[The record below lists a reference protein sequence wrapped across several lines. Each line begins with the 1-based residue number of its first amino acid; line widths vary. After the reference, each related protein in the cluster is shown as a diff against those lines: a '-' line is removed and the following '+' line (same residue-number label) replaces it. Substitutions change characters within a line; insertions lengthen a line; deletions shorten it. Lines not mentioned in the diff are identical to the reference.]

1 MQLPLGASRAC
12 ATLSR
17 DHAVTQINPT
27 LEARLTAEAVRHLE
41 QNGDTLDGSE
51 QVEAAMAGHG
61 GSVEQRIIE
70 RARQLGVEA
79 GIGPSL
85 RRVQS
90 YARTLGYIALALA
103 LVLGSLAALQAFD
116 QGRSV
121 VNFYWLL
128 LVLLGFNLA
137 SLAFWLLGLWA
148 SNSAAAGVLGK
159 SGAYLVQRWIT
170 KTATPG
176 SNDIT
181 LTKAWLSV
189 MLNGAPGRWALSSL
203 GHGLWAAYLIGGLL
217 MILVLL
223 SARQYDFVWETTLLG
238 ADTFIPLT
246 QALAVL
252 PAQLGLATPSLEQIT
267 QSRLGGD
274 PLLLAS
280 ARQAWASL
288 LIASLLLYGVL
299 PRLLLFAL
307 CRMLQSRAL
316 AKFQLDTSRPYY
328 VRLRQRLIPPARA
341 LGIVDADDEAADTSR
356 SKPISD
362 HSTSMPA
369 DAYWLGI
376 ELDPE
381 QAWPPQPLPP
391 QRDLGLISSRDEQHR
406 ALIRVAELSR
416 SPLVLVAPLQRS
428 PDRGLARFI
437 SQLLSAHPR
446 DCWLALLENP
456 GSAGTSEQE
465 RDARLVD
472 WYALAAQ
479 SGIEADNIAQLL
491 APIPDDD
498 RNSSHG

>member
-1 MQLPLGASRAC
+1 MVLPSSASQAH

-17 DHAVTQINPT
+17 DGTVTHSNPT

-41 QNGDTLDGSE
+41 QNGEPLDGSE

-70 RARQLGVEA
+70 RARQLAVEA

-90 YARTLGYIALALA
+90 FARTLGYIALVLALA
-103 LVLGSLAALQAFD
+103 LGSLAALQAFD
-116 QGRSV
+116 QGHAV

-137 SLAFWLLGLWA
+137 SLVFWLLGLWA
-148 SNSAAAGVLGK
+148 SNSATAGVLGK
-159 SGAYLVQRWIT
+159 SGAYLVQRWIA
-170 KTATPG
+170 KTASPG

-189 MLNGAPGRWALSSL
+189 MLSGAPGRWALSSL
-203 GHGLWAAYLIGGLL
+203 GHALWAAYLIGGLL

-223 SARQYDFVWETTLLG
+223 AARQYDFVWETTLLG
-238 ADTFIPLT
+238 TDTFIPLT

-274 PLLLAS
+274 PTLLAS

-299 PRLLLFAL
+299 PRLLLVAL

-316 AKFQLDTSRPYY
+316 ARFQLDTSRPYY

-341 LGIVDADDEAADTSR
+341 LGIVDADEEASGTSR
-356 SKPISD
+356 SDPISD
-362 HSTSMPA
+362 HSTTMPA

-376 ELDPE
+376 ELDSE
-381 QAWPPQPLPP
+381 QAWPPLPLPP
-391 QRDLGLISSRDEQHR
+391 QRNLGLICNRDEQHR
-406 ALIRVAELSR
+406 ALKQVAELTR
-416 SPLVLVAPLQRS
+416 SPLVLVTPLQRS

-456 GSAGTSEQE
+456 DRTVTSRQE

-491 APIPDDD
+491 APVPDDNRD
-498 RNSSHG
+498 SSHG

>member
-1 MQLPLGASRAC
+1 M
-12 ATLSR
+12 
-17 DHAVTQINPT
+17 TQIIPS
-27 LEARLTAEAVRHLE
+27 LEARLIAEAVRHLE
-41 QNGDTLDGSE
+41 QNDHTLDGSD
-51 QVEAAMAGHG
+51 QVESAMAGHG

-70 RARQLGVEA
+70 RARQLAVDA

-85 RRVQS
+85 QRVQS
-90 YARTLGYIALALA
+90 YAQTLGYIALALA
-103 LVLGSLAALQAFD
+103 LILGSLAALQAFD
-116 QGRSV
+116 QSHSV

-137 SLAFWLLGLWA
+137 SLVFWLLGLWA

-159 SGAYLVQRWIT
+159 SGSYLIQHWIA

-181 LTKAWLSV
+181 LTQAWLSV

-203 GHGLWAAYLIGGLL
+203 GHALWAAYLIGGLL

-252 PAQLGLATPSLEQIT
+252 PAKLGLATPSLEQIT

-316 AKFQLDTSRPYY
+316 ARFQLDTSRPYY

-341 LGIVDADDEAADTSR
+341 LGIVDADDEATGSSR
-356 SKPISD
+356 RSPISD
-362 HSTSMPA
+362 HTTTMPA

-381 QAWPPQPLPP
+381 QNWPPQPLPP
-391 QRDLGLISSRDEQHR
+391 QRDLGLISNRDEQHR
-406 ALIRVAELSR
+406 ALTRVAELGR
-416 SPLVLVAPLQRS
+416 SPLVLVTPLQRS

-446 DCWLALLENP
+446 NCWLALLEHP
-456 GSAGTSEQE
+456 GSAVTSKQE

-479 SGIEADNIAQLL
+479 SGIEADNITQLL
-491 APIPDDD
+491 APLANDD
-498 RNSSHG
+498 RNCSHG